1 MKKWISILCITL
13 LLCSALTVAVSAAGT
28 GTQKDPIVFS
38 GADFNMVKIPAG
50 ATYYISY
57 TDIFGN
63 AKSQISINSSTD
75 VEAGYTVT
83 YGDAVVNSDVD
94 GFCNIVAAPDANY
107 TYNLSIK
114 NNSTKQATI
123 FISFYAIAPYE
134 ISDLPLY
141 EGENAVTTLAADTT
155 LYVFEPTELAIYE
168 IAINKEAV
176 LSHWNG
182 SVFYVT
188 GLNKETTEGKLE
200 VTCSALGQSL
210 LIGVSG
216 VAEANITITKID
228 DYVPAAS
235 VEYVEY
241 VNKHTPVSGFKLPD
255 GEMVAVDITVDQTVV
270 LGTDGYYHFGSANGP
285 ILYVDMTG
293 TTYADLYECFYP
305 SSGDAADRLRG
316 TYLDAEGKTCGYD
329 FITAMK
335 AYADALDDDG
345 YYYLTE
351 DLANYLQMYGKDQ
364 GWYNPVYS
372 PFASIQ
378 SGNFAEESAWLLTS
392 CYAPATDEPDEPSE
406 PDDPADPDEPSEPDT
421 PVTPD
426 EPDTP
431 DEPSEPDTPVTPD
444 EPSEPEDPSE
454 PDAPN
459 DDNDE
464 PESPATGDVA
474 SLGAIATLLVSA
486 IGTLTFSKKRK

>member
-13 LLCSALTVAVSAAGT
+13 LLCSALTVAVSAAGA
-28 GTQKDPIVFS
+28 GTQEDPVVFA
-38 GADFNMVKIPAG
+38 GPDFNMVKIPAG

-75 VEAGYTVT
+75 PAAGYVVT
-83 YGDAVVNSDVD
+83 YGDTVANSDAD
-94 GFCNIVAAPDANY
+94 GFCNIVAAPDASF
-107 TYNLSIK
+107 TYNLSIQ

-168 IAINKEAV
+168 IAVDKEAV

-188 GLNKETTEGKLE
+188 GLNKETNEGKLE

-210 LIGVSG
+210 LIGLSG
-216 VAEANITITKID
+216 VDAANITITKID

-235 VEYVEY
+235 VDYVEY

-255 GEMVAVDITVDQTVV
+255 GEMTAVDITVAQTVV
-270 LGTDGYYHFGSANGP
+270 LGADGYYHFGSANGP

-293 TTYADLYECFYP
+293 TTYADLYECYYP
-305 SSGDAADRLRG
+305 SAGDPADRLRG
-316 TYLDAEGKTCGYD
+316 TYVDAEGKTCGYD

-335 AYADALDDDG
+335 AYADALDEDG

-364 GWYNPVYS
+364 GWYNTEYS
-372 PFASIQ
+372 PFEIIKA
-378 SGNFAEESAWLLTS
+378 GNFDADSAWLLTA
-392 CYAPATDEPDEPSE
+392 CYVAGSG
-406 PDDPADPDEPSEPDT
+406 
-421 PVTPD
+421 
-426 EPDTP
+426 
-431 DEPSEPDTPVTPD
+431 EPDTPVTPD
-444 EPSEPEDPSE
+444 EPSDPVEPDEPSDPEDPSE
-454 PDAPN
+454 PDAPA

-474 SLGAIATLLVSA
+474 SFGAIATLLVSA